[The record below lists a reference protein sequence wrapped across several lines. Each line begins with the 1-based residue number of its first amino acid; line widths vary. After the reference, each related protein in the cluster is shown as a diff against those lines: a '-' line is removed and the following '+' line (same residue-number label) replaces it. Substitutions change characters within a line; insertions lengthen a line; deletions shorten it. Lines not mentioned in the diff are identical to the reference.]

1 MRIAVIPNNRSAQAS
16 TLTAAVRERLEKAGA
31 EVVAISR
38 DGGLPS
44 SGEIVA
50 QLAGCAVA
58 IALGGDGTIMHVA
71 KAAATVGCPVLGING
86 GHLGFLAGLEQDE
99 LAALDGLLDGT
110 YSEEARALLRVTVQ
124 KMDGEHTFLA
134 MNEAVISRG
143 ALSRLVD
150 LHIAGDGQE
159 ILSCSGDGAII
170 ATPTGSTAYSLSAG
184 GPVVDPSVECI
195 LLTPVCPHTLDSRTR
210 ILPSDSVLTVTA
222 SAANGGEAF
231 ITVDGE
237 ENISFTA
244 ADSVTIRQATETARL
259 IRLKPTTF
267 YDALSRK
274 LTDRVSN

>member
-1 MRIAVIPNNRSAQAS
+1 MRVAVIPNNRSAQAS
-16 TLTAAVRERLEKAGA
+16 ALFPTVCERLKNAGA
-31 EVVAISR
+31 DVTAITCA
-38 DGGLPS
+38 GGLPS
-44 SGEIVA
+44 FGEIVA
-50 QLAGCAVA
+50 QLERCAAA

-110 YSEEARALLRVTVQ
+110 YCEESRALLRITVQ
-124 KMDGEHTFLA
+124 KADGEHSFLA

-150 LHIAGDGQE
+150 LHIAGNGQE
-159 ILSCSGDGAII
+159 ILSCCGDGAIV

-184 GPVVDPSVECI
+184 GPVVDPSVACM

-210 ILPSDSVLTVTA
+210 ILPSDSMLTVTA

-244 ADSVTIRQATETARL
+244 ADRVTIRQATEKARL

-274 LTDRVSN
+274 LTDRRTL